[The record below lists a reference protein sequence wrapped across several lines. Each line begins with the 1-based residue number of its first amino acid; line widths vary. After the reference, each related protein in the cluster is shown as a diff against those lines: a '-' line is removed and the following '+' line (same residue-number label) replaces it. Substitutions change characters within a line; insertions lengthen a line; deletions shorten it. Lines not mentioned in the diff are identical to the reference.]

1 MSEGE
6 VEQPPRKLVL
16 LAVTMPED
24 EAEEVKAEARAKRWP
39 ITMVLRE
46 RLKDGKR
53 WRERQK
59 EAEGR

>member
-1 MSEGE
+1 MSE
-6 VEQPPRKLVL
+6 VERPRKLEL

-24 EAEEVKAEARAKRWP
+24 EAAEIRAEAKAKRWP
-39 ITMVLRE
+39 VTMVLRE

-59 EAEGR
+59 EAESR

>member
-1 MSEGE
+1 MNEGE
-6 VEQPPRKLVL
+6 VEQPRKLVL

-24 EAEEVKAEARAKRWP
+24 EAAEIKAEAKTRRWP

-53 WRERQK
+53 WRDRQK